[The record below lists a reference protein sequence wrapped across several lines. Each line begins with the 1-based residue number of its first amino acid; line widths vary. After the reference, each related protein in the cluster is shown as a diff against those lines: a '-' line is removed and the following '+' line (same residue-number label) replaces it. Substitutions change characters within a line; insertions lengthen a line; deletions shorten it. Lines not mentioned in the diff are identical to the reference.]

1 MIPRLVTVA
10 TCGDVLTLTIRVRPG
25 QTVDEVEAAVPA
37 IAAAADAVSFRVRP
51 VTSSTVQVALV
62 LRDALAVPVPA
73 QMPSGSASGVDEVV
87 VGRRQDGSA
96 WVLPLR
102 GRHTLVVGCSGA
114 GKGSILWGI
123 AAGLGPAVSA
133 DVVRLWGID
142 LKRGVELG
150 IGQGLFHATA
160 YTPAAAMTVLEELLG
175 VVDARGARVGGPVPA
190 ARTRTGGSV
199 ACAGD

>member
-1 MIPRLVTVA
+1 M
-10 TCGDVLTLTIRVRPG
+10 
-25 QTVDEVEAAVPA
+25 
-37 IAAAADAVSFRVRP
+37 
-51 VTSSTVQVALV
+51 
-62 LRDALAVPVPA
+62 LRDTLAVPVPA
-73 QMPSGSASGVDEVV
+73 EMPSGSATGVDEVV
-87 VGRRQDGSA
+87 VGRRQDGSPWA
-96 WVLPLR
+96 LPLR

-160 YTPAAAMTVLEELLG
+160 YTPAAAMAVL
-175 VVDARGARVGGPVPA
+175 ARAADGDRRARRASWWA
-190 ARTRTGGSV
+190 APGCTNRRRGTR
-199 ACAGD
+199 CMCW